1 MTRRGQI
8 VLRTV
13 DELINSL
20 TDQWDEDLIRLLFVS
35 TDANLI
41 LKIPLSSRMT
51 ENFVAWHVS
60 KNFVFS
66 VRSAYHMEYEQQI
79 GQKNRRGDGQ
89 GSSRVNPVWEV
100 MWGLDVPSKVK
111 IFHWKA
117 LHGVVLGMS
126 IMADRHI
133 KEHPQCLVC
142 KKGPE
147 DIKHLLFSCERASEV
162 WRELGLLPEIKQYLK
177 NELSSSVIM

>member
-60 KNFVFS
+60 KNCVFS
-66 VRSAYHMEYEQQI
+66 VHLAYHMEYEHQF
-79 GQKNRRGDGQ
+79 GQKNQRGDGQ
-89 GSSRVNPVWEV
+89 GSSRVNPRS
-100 MWGLDVPSKVK
+100 GRLC
-111 IFHWKA
+111 
-117 LHGVVLGMS
+117 GV
-126 IMADRHI
+126 
-133 KEHPQCLVC
+133 
-142 KKGPE
+142 
-147 DIKHLLFSCERASEV
+147 
-162 WRELGLLPEIKQYLK
+162 
-177 NELSSSVIM
+177 